1 MVSFRGARR
10 LLSVR
15 SGQGTVEYMMYIA
28 VVVVGI
34 AVAAYA
40 FVGPFD
46 AGYQGMKSDA
56 QQVFQ
61 GAQQA
66 GSGEQR

>member
-1 MVSFRGARR
+1 MVNIRRAARR
-10 LLSVR
+10 LSVR

-46 AGYQGMKSDA
+46 QGYQAMKSDA
-56 QQVFQ
+56 ELVFQ
-61 GAQQA
+61 GAQES